1 MLHGVIDS
9 PPDQSETLRY
19 LEALERRVYGRRRR
33 SRGGLAPE
41 PSSFAREASPQE
53 LVRELWGIVL
63 DVVCAPLWVRMR
75 AAGLLTACASMHHVP
90 LAIDRKNSQWLRA
103 VLSSTCQVLDD
114 LDTTITHQAEQ
125 LFTWLEF
132 LQHVLL
138 ATSVD
143 VVRACLASQAAWC
156 SLWRLLCP
164 SLPPSCAMRSTRPC

>member
-19 LEALERRVYGRRRR
+19 LEALERRVYDRRRR
-33 SRGGLAPE
+33 SRGGSLAPE

-75 AAGLLTACASMHHVP
+75 AAGLLTACASMHQVP
-90 LAIDRKNSQWLRA
+90 LAIERKNSQWLRA

-114 LDTTITHQAEQ
+114 LDTTVTHQAEQ

-138 ATSVD
+138 ATSAD
-143 VVRACLASQAAWC
+143 VVRASN
-156 SLWRLLCP
+156 
-164 SLPPSCAMRSTRPC
+164 CAL